1 MTYNDLE
8 KFDDNYNKYYINLY
22 KLLINNPN
30 VEFYGSVPQNVLF
43 QHMKDSMIFFYP
55 NTYPETCCSSIIEA
69 MAHKCNIITSD
80 LGALR
85 ETSNG
90 FSKLF
95 DPLIPNVLNFDYDV
109 ENAVINP
116 ITIDCIDS
124 VYLQNF
130 VKTAI
135 NLITSYY
142 NNNNQNFLNNQYKYV
157 TKNCSWHNKVFDF
170 VKILNY

>member
-1 MTYNDLE
+1 
-8 KFDDNYNKYYINLY
+8 
-22 KLLINNPN
+22 
-30 VEFYGSVPQNVLF
+30 
-43 QHMKDSMIFFYP
+43 MIFFYP

-95 DPLIPNVLNFDYDV
+95 DPLISNVLNFDYDV

-116 ITIDCIDS
+116 VTIDNIDS

-130 VKTAI
+130 VKTTI

-142 NNNNQNFLNNQYKYV
+142 NNNNQKFLNNQHIYV
-157 TKNCSWHNKVFDF
+157 SKNCCWHDKVYDF